1 MKYVNQKILVFLFV
15 SFTCHK
21 LHSQATN
28 GNTAN
33 NIFNSNYFLGWSNT
47 NGANPLFTKTNGINR
62 MRLNGTQTEVISLVP
77 TNTSGFLGLS
87 DSPFFSTNSP
97 WAMLHLEGPNN
108 TPFTGGQW
116 RTWMKTG
123 LFMRENS
130 DGINQLKTHKKACKN
145 SISAS
150 FSISYQPFLK
160 LCIPWCSWER
170 NHVAD
175 VAHSG
180 NEHHHA
186 LKS

>member
-1 MKYVNQKILVFLFV
+1 
-15 SFTCHK
+15 
-21 LHSQATN
+21 
-28 GNTAN
+28 
-33 NIFNSNYFLGWSNT
+33 
-47 NGANPLFTKTNGINR
+47 

-130 DGINQLKTHKKACKN
+130 DGMYVGMKQETGTNRSDAVVSWSDDAL
-145 SISAS
+145 
-150 FSISYQPFLK
+150 FDRLRFLFY
-160 LCIPWCSWER
+160 
-170 NHVAD
+170 
-175 VAHSG
+175 HS
-180 NEHHHA
+180 N
-186 LKS
+186 